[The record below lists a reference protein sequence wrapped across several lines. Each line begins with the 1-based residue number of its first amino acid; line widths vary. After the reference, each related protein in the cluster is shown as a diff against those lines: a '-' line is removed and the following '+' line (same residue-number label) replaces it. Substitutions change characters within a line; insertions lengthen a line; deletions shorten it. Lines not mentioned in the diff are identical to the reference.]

1 MHRHTKAG
9 MIMLL
14 SGAMMLNTV
23 TCAFAAGNTD
33 GSPTVLLQG
42 PGAAS
47 PAPETSVS
55 DNFPDGS
62 PVIHVGQTEQDE
74 TSAGGPGVSSSGTI
88 ERNRLSRSFWRRCC
102 STGWQYRHARGY
114 PDSFR

>member
-42 PGAAS
+42 PGELLPLRKHLFQTIPRMAAPS
-47 PAPETSVS
+47 
-55 DNFPDGS
+55 F
-62 PVIHVGQTEQDE
+62 
-74 TSAGGPGVSSSGTI
+74 TSA
-88 ERNRLSRSFWRRCC
+88 RLSRMKPLPGVQAFLLP
-102 STGWQYRHARGY
+102 A
-114 PDSFR
+114 P

>member
-33 GSPTVLLQG
+33 GSPTVLPLRKHLFQTI
-42 PGAAS
+42 PRMAAPS
-47 PAPETSVS
+47 
-55 DNFPDGS
+55 F
-62 PVIHVGQTEQDE
+62 
-74 TSAGGPGVSSSGTI
+74 TSA
-88 ERNRLSRSFWRRCC
+88 RLSRMKPLPGVQAFLLP
-102 STGWQYRHARGY
+102 A
-114 PDSFR
+114 P

>member
-47 PAPETSVS
+47 SAP
-55 DNFPDGS
+55 
-62 PVIHVGQTEQDE
+62 
-74 TSAGGPGVSSSGTI
+74 
-88 ERNRLSRSFWRRCC
+88 
-102 STGWQYRHARGY
+102 
-114 PDSFR
+114 